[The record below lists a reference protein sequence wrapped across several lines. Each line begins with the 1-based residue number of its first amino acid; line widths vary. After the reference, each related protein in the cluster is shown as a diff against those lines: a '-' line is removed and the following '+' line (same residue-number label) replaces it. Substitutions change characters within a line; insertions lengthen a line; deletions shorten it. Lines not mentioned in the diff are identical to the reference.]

1 MIKFF
6 RKIRQKLLQ
15 QNKVGSYF
23 QYAIGE
29 IFLVVV
35 GILIALSINNWNEA
49 RKHKITELAFVKS
62 LVKDLNEDLIA
73 LESTIE
79 YNDIK
84 VSRLDSLLKYAGT
97 DINAMENQNQLYSL
111 LRRSLFNRRSF
122 QNQNRTLLKLSALD
136 TEVIRTHVA
145 DSIALFQQ
153 ALIRLE
159 EQETSYVQILRETYI
174 FSNKLFKNYH
184 FSNEDYV
191 VNGKFTGKL
200 FPPIHTDVA
209 LQDEFFNLGGMA
221 RGVSNNYVSNFLRGH
236 LQTTNNLKNFLE
248 KEYKL

>member
-1 MIKFF
+1 MLSYL
-6 RKIRQKLLQ
+6 RKIRKKLLQ
-15 QNKVGSYF
+15 QNRVTQYLT
-23 QYAIGE
+23 YAIGE
-29 IFLVVV
+29 IILVVI

-49 RKHKITELAFVKS
+49 RKHKITELGFVKS

-97 DINAMENQNQLYSL
+97 DINAMKNQNQLYSL

-145 DSIALFQQ
+145 DSLAIFQQ

-191 VNGKFTGKL
+191 VNVKFTGKL
-200 FPPIHTDVA
+200 FPPIHTDVN
-209 LQDEFFNLGGMA
+209 LQDEFFNLAGMA

-236 LQTTNNLKNFLE
+236 LQTTKNLKNFLE